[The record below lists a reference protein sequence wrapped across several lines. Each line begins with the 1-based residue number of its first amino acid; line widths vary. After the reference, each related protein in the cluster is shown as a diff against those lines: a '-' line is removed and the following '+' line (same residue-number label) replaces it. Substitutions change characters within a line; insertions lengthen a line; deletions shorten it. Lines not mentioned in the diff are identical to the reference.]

1 MFILTKQVFYVLLC
15 ITVFYVLLFYVSR
28 EQTKCLFLNDKP
40 CMVPTVIDLNPL
52 ELNYYPFM
60 ISLDKCTGS

>member
-1 MFILTKQVFYVLLC
+1 MFILTKQVFYVLLS
-15 ITVFYVLLFYVSR
+15 FSNPLAR

-40 CMVPTVIDLNPL
+40 CMVPTIIDLNPL